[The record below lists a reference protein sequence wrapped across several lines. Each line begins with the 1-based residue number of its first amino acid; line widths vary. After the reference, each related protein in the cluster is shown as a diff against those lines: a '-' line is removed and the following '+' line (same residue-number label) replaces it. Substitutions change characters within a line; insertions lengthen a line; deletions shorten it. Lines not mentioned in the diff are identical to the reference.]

1 MSIVC
6 YTGLPGEG
14 KSYSAVANFVIP
26 ALKDKRAVATNLL
39 LNVAA
44 LSVVVGFDVSN
55 LVHMFPKDCTP
66 DELIAHC
73 PPGAVVVI
81 DEVWNYWA
89 AGTAVNEVPKSQV
102 SFFKEHRHRVGDDGL
117 STEIC
122 IIDQDPKTGIPAFLR
137 ALVELTYLHSKH
149 SKLGAKGRFRVD
161 VYSRCQSA
169 EKPSKGALIRKLQGR
184 YEPTVWNCYVSHTQA
199 KRIGEAGLEK
209 MVDDRANLWK
219 GWTLRS
225 AMVGAVAVPFLI
237 WFAVSSVLG
246 MVKGGGL
253 KESAKAARAVP
264 TAPTQAIKR
273 TPTSANPAQQPISVN
288 TPAVAVAPPAPVIP
302 PASNNDPSQ
311 IWRILGVVANPDG
324 TGIALVASATGRRRV
339 SLKEHCRYD
348 AASVD
353 WECTVDGHKV
363 TYWTGT
369 RLGGDYNA
377 ALVPGAA
384 TGTNMPKG

>member
-26 ALKDKRAVATNLL
+26 ALKEKRAIATNLI

-44 LSVVVGFDVSN
+44 LSVVVGFDVSA
-55 LVHMFPKDCTP
+55 LVHMFAKDCTP

-73 PPGAVVVI
+73 PPGAVVII
-81 DEVWNYWA
+81 DEVWNYWP
-89 AGTAVNEVPKSQV
+89 AGTAVNEVPKAQV

-169 EKPSKGALIRKLQGR
+169 EHPSKGALIRKLQGR
-184 YEPTVWNCYVSHTQA
+184 YEPTVWNCYVSHTQS

-225 AMVGAVAVPFLI
+225 AMVAALVVPFAIWWAISAAFAMVHGGGVKKPPTSQVSAPSAPPPPGGIVQAVQQPPVAVGQAAVAQTQQ
-237 WFAVSSVLG
+237 ASSTKPVD
-246 MVKGGGL
+246 
-253 KESAKAARAVP
+253 
-264 TAPTQAIKR
+264 R
-273 TPTSANPAQQPISVN
+273 TGQPSE
-288 TPAVAVAPPAPVIP
+288 
-302 PASNNDPSQ
+302 
-311 IWRILGVVANPDG
+311 IWRILGVVSHKDG
-324 TGIALVASATGRRRV
+324 SGIALVASATGRRR
-339 SLKEHCRYD
+339 LDLRQHCRYD
-348 AASVD
+348 PSSVD
-353 WECTVDGHKV
+353 WQCTIDGQLV

-369 RLGGDYNA
+369 KLGGDYNA
-377 ALVPGAA
+377 AIVPGAA
-384 TGTNMPKG
+384 SASNMGGS